1 MYSKDFVRPYLRK
14 SRNKRYG
21 INPSNF
27 HVDAYL
33 RYLNEEIEIEQALAD
48 DTDDICCESHD
59 SDIEARISTEFLTGK
74 KPRPYITHYSQDRD
88 DTWAGVRRQKKLNRL
103 QERVRSAYPRKE
115 HRQAFEAEIAQ
126 IQKEIEEEFWQESQL
141 RFEQEL
147 DDIVTEVHT
156 NARKRLHEALHE

>member
-1 MYSKDFVRPYLRK
+1 V
-14 SRNKRYG
+14 N
-21 INPSNF
+21 
-27 HVDAYL
+27 AYL

-88 DTWAGVRRQKKLNRL
+88 D
-103 QERVRSAYPRKE
+103 SAYPRKE

-156 NARKRLHEALHE
+156 HAQKRLHEALHE

>member
-1 MYSKDFVRPYLRK
+1 MNLNELIRPHLRK

-21 INPSNF
+21 IAPNNF
-27 HVDAYL
+27 HVNAYL
-33 RYLNEEIEIEQALAD
+33 RYLDEEIEIEQALAD
-48 DTDDICCESHD
+48 ETDDISCESHD
-59 SDIEARISTEFLTGK
+59 SDAEARISTEILTGK
-74 KPRPYITHYSQDRD
+74 KPRPYITHYSQDQD
-88 DTWAGVRRQKKLNRL
+88 DTWAGARRRKKLNRL

-156 NARKRLHEALHE
+156 HAQKRLHEALHE